1 MPNTTFV
8 AALFSPSLLAFG
20 QDGYGDELFWGAV
33 RSVEIAVF
41 AYALGW
47 MLGLLGAT
55 GKISGP
61 VWLRR
66 LLDFYTTVV
75 RSVPELVLILL
86 LFYAGT
92 DGLNKLLISIGFGG
106 IEVNG
111 MVAAIGVLGFV
122 YGAYLTEIL
131 RAAIQAVPLGQ
142 IEAATAYG
150 MSPLLL
156 FRRVTLPA
164 MLPNAIPGMANIWVE
179 SIKGSSLIAVVGF
192 TELSLATRQAAGG
205 SKQYLMFFLVTA
217 LIYLTITMITS
228 RGFDWL
234 EARNR
239 RGQQRLA

>member
-1 MPNTTFV
+1 MV
-8 AALFSPSLLAFG
+8 LAALFTPSLLAFG
-20 QDGYGDELFWGAV
+20 ETGYGDELFWGAV
-33 RSVEIAVF
+33 RSFEIAVF
-41 AYALGW
+41 AYAFGW
-47 MLGLLGAT
+47 VLGLLGAT

-61 VWLRR
+61 RWLQFI
-66 LLDFYTTVV
+66 LDIYTTIV

-92 DGLNKLLISIGFGG
+92 DGLNKLLVSLGFGG
-106 IEVNG
+106 VEVNG
-111 MVAAIGVLGFV
+111 LVAAVCVLGFV

-142 IEAATAYG
+142 TEAARAYG

-192 TELSLATRQAAGG
+192 TELALATRQAAGV

-217 LIYLTITMITS
+217 FIYLTITMATS
-228 RGFDWL
+228 HGFVWL
-234 EARNR
+234 EARTR
-239 RGQQRLA
+239 RGQPKLA